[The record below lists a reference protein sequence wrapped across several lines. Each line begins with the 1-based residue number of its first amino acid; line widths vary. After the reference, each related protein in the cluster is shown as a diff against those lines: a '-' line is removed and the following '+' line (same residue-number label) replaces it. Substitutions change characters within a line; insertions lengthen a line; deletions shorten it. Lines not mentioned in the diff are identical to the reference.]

1 MTTMIIIRPSRH
13 RLNSTSASA
22 GQIVIVNAASTRW
35 RAAGRY
41 GARKRST
48 PPANSANSTIEIRCN
63 DRGSLPSSPNAA
75 KFKNSIS
82 GGWMPSLPAF
92 LNRLPKPSS

>member
-1 MTTMIIIRPSRH
+1 MIMIRPSRH
-13 RLNSTSASA
+13 TLNSTSASA
-22 GQIVIVNAASTRW
+22 GQIVIVNAARTRW
-35 RAAGRY
+35 PALGRY

-48 PPANSANSTIEIRCN
+48 PPANNANSTN
-63 DRGSLPSSPNAA
+63 DITCSAPGPVPSRPNAA
-75 KFKNSIS
+75 KFRNSTS